1 MSDLFDFNDTTAVD
15 NQSQS
20 LSNRLRPERMKD
32 LIGQDHITSKAG
44 PLNNIIKNNNLSSI
58 ILWGPPGTGKTSL
71 ARVIP
76 KELKQIYF
84 HEISAV
90 SSGTSDLK
98 EIFKLGKD
106 LLKKGKKLILFVDE
120 FHYFNKLQQDMFLPF
135 VEGGILGLIGAT
147 SQNPSFQINSALLS
161 RSLIYQLNV
170 LSEESLKKI
179 ILRAEKLSQNKL
191 LLENDGKKLLIQMS
205 GGDARI
211 LINLVEQ
218 IFSFNRKIGIHE
230 LKEVL
235 SLNIPKHDKS
245 GDNHYGLIS
254 AIHKSIRG
262 SDPDAGLFWLA
273 RALNAG
279 EDPHFIF
286 RRLLRISIEDV
297 GLANPDTQKQV
308 LDSWRS
314 YERLGSPEGDIALVM
329 SVIALSLSP
338 KSNSVYLAEKESQ
351 NFAKKHN
358 TEQPPIHI
366 LNSPTALMDSFGYG
380 LGYKYDHDFQGGFS
394 GQNYFPDGIKRPIF
408 YHPIERGYERELK
421 KRVLYFSRL
430 RNKIQQSDN
439 DIKRNI
445 PKNDRWN

>member
-1 MSDLFDFNDTTAVD
+1 MSDLFDFNVSRAVD
-15 NQSQS
+15 NQSQP
-20 LSNRLRPERMKD
+20 LSNKLRPERMKD
-32 LIGQDHITSKAG
+32 VIGQDHITSKTG
-44 PLNNIIKNNNLSSI
+44 TLSNTLKNNNLSSI
-58 ILWGPPGTGKTSL
+58 ILWGPPGTGKTTL
-71 ARVIP
+71 ARIIP

-106 LLKKGKKLILFVDE
+106 LLKKEKKLILFVDE

-135 VEGGILGLIGAT
+135 VEEGILGLIGAT

-179 ILRAEKLSQNKL
+179 IIRAEKLSQNKL

-351 NFAKKHN
+351 KFAKKHSSK
-358 TEQPPIHI
+358 QPPRHI
-366 LNSPTALMDSFGYG
+366 LNSPTALMDTLGYG
-380 LGYKYDHDFQGGFS
+380 LGYKYDHDFKAGFS

-430 RNKIQQSDN
+430 RNKILQSDN
-439 DIKRNI
+439 EIKRNV
-445 PKNDRWN
+445 PKNDR

>member
-1 MSDLFDFNDTTAVD
+1 MSDLFDFNNVKAVD
-15 NQSQS
+15 NQSQP
-20 LSNRLRPERMKD
+20 LSYRLRPERMKD
-32 LIGQDHITSKAG
+32 LIGQDHITSKTG

-71 ARVIP
+71 ARIIP
-76 KELKQIYF
+76 KELKQVYF

-106 LLKKGKKLILFVDE
+106 LLKKEKKLILFVDE

-135 VEGGILGLIGAT
+135 VEEGILGLIGAT

-179 ILRAEKLSQNKL
+179 IIRAEKLSKNKL

-351 NFAKKHN
+351 KFAKKHN
-358 TEQPPIHI
+358 AVQPPRHI
-366 LNSPTALMDSFGYG
+366 LNSPTALMDSLGYG
-380 LGYKYDHDFQGGFS
+380 LGYKYDHDFKAGFS

-421 KRVLYFSRL
+421 KRVSYFSRL

-445 PKNDRWN
+445 PKNDR

>member
-1 MSDLFDFNDTTAVD
+1 MSDLFDINNVRVAD
-15 NQSQS
+15 NQSQPLS
-20 LSNRLRPERMKD
+20 LRLRPKRMKD
-32 LIGQDHITSKAG
+32 LIGQDHITSKTG
-44 PLNNIIKNNNLSSI
+44 PLYNIIKNNNLSSI

-71 ARVIP
+71 ARIIP
-76 KELKQIYF
+76 KELKQVYF

-106 LLKKGKKLILFVDE
+106 LLKKEKKLILFVDE

-135 VEGGILGLIGAT
+135 VEEGILGLIVAT

-179 ILRAEKLSQNKL
+179 IIRAEKLSQNKL

-351 NFAKKHN
+351 KFAKKHN
-358 TEQPPIHI
+358 AVQPPRHI
-366 LNSPTALMDSFGYG
+366 LNSPTALMDSLGYG
-380 LGYKYDHDFQGGFS
+380 LGYKYDHDFKAGFS

-439 DIKRNI
+439 EIKRNI
-445 PKNDRWN
+445 PKNDR

>member
-1 MSDLFDFNDTTAVD
+1 MSDLFDFNNVKVAD
-15 NQSQS
+15 NLSQP
-20 LSNRLRPERMKD
+20 LSYRLRPERMKD
-32 LIGQDHITSKAG
+32 LIGQDHITSKTG

-58 ILWGPPGTGKTSL
+58 MLWGPPGTGKTSL
-71 ARVIP
+71 ARIIP
-76 KELKQIYF
+76 KELKQVYF

-90 SSGTSDLK
+90 YSGTSDLK
-98 EIFKLGKD
+98 RIFKLGKD

-135 VEGGILGLIGAT
+135 VEEGILGLIGAT

-170 LSEESLKKI
+170 LTEESLKKI

-351 NFAKKHN
+351 RFAKKHS
-358 TEQPPIHI
+358 TEQPPRHI
-366 LNSPTALMDSFGYG
+366 LNSPTALMELFGYG
-380 LGYKYDHDFQGGFS
+380 LGYKYDHDFKGGFS

-421 KRVLYFSRL
+421 KIVSYFSRL

-439 DIKRNI
+439 EIKRNI
-445 PKNDRWN
+445 PKND

>member
-1 MSDLFDFNDTTAVD
+1 MSDLFDFNNVKAVD
-15 NQSQS
+15 NQSQP
-20 LSNRLRPERMKD
+20 LSYKLRPERMKD
-32 LIGQDHITSKAG
+32 LIGQDHITSKTG

-71 ARVIP
+71 ARIIP
-76 KELKQIYF
+76 KELKQVYF

-135 VEGGILGLIGAT
+135 VEEGVLGLIGAT

-161 RSLIYQLNV
+161 RSLIYQLNI

-179 ILRAEKLSQNKL
+179 IIRAEKLSQNKL

-351 NFAKKHN
+351 KFAKKHN
-358 TEQPPIHI
+358 AVQPPRHI
-366 LNSPTALMDSFGYG
+366 LNSPTALMDSLGYG
-380 LGYKYDHDFQGGFS
+380 LGYKYDHDFKAGFS

-439 DIKRNI
+439 EINRNI
-445 PKNDRWN
+445 PKNDR

>member
-1 MSDLFDFNDTTAVD
+1 
-15 NQSQS
+15 
-20 LSNRLRPERMKD
+20 
-32 LIGQDHITSKAG
+32 
-44 PLNNIIKNNNLSSI
+44 
-58 ILWGPPGTGKTSL
+58 
-71 ARVIP
+71 
-76 KELKQIYF
+76 
-84 HEISAV
+84 
-90 SSGTSDLK
+90 
-98 EIFKLGKD
+98 
-106 LLKKGKKLILFVDE
+106 
-120 FHYFNKLQQDMFLPF
+120 
-135 VEGGILGLIGAT
+135 
-147 SQNPSFQINSALLS
+147 
-161 RSLIYQLNV
+161 
-170 LSEESLKKI
+170 
-179 ILRAEKLSQNKL
+179 
-191 LLENDGKKLLIQMS
+191 MS

-230 LKEVL
+230 IKEVL

-329 SVIALSLSP
+329 SVITLSLSP

-351 NFAKKHN
+351 KFAKKHI
-358 TEQPPIHI
+358 TEQPPRHI
-366 LNSPTALMDSFGYG
+366 LNSPTALMDSLGYG
-380 LGYKYDHDFQGGFS
+380 LGYKYDHDLKGGFS

-439 DIKRNI
+439 EIKRNI
-445 PKNDRWN
+445 PKNDR

>member
-1 MSDLFDFNDTTAVD
+1 MSDLFDFNNVRVAD
-15 NQSQS
+15 NQSQP
-20 LSNRLRPERMKD
+20 LSHRLRPQRLKD
-32 LIGQDHITSKAG
+32 LIGQDHITSKTG
-44 PLNNIIKNNNLSSI
+44 PLNNIVKNNNLSSI

-71 ARVIP
+71 ARIIP
-76 KELKQIYF
+76 KELKQVYF

-106 LLKKGKKLILFVDE
+106 LLKKEKKLILFVDE

-135 VEGGILGLIGAT
+135 VEEGILGLIGAT

-179 ILRAEKLSQNKL
+179 IIRAEKLSQNKL

-351 NFAKKHN
+351 KFAKKHN
-358 TEQPPIHI
+358 AVQPPRHI
-366 LNSPTALMDSFGYG
+366 LNSPTALMDSLGYG
-380 LGYKYDHDFQGGFS
+380 LGYKYDHDFKAGFS

-439 DIKRNI
+439 EIKRNI
-445 PKNDRWN
+445 PKNDR

>member
-1 MSDLFDFNDTTAVD
+1 MSDLFDFNVSRAVD
-15 NQSQS
+15 NQSQP
-20 LSNRLRPERMKD
+20 LSNKLRPERMKD
-32 LIGQDHITSKAG
+32 VIGQDHITSKTG
-44 PLNNIIKNNNLSSI
+44 TLSNTLKNNNLSSI
-58 ILWGPPGTGKTSL
+58 ILWGPPGTGKTTL
-71 ARVIP
+71 ARIIP

-106 LLKKGKKLILFVDE
+106 LLKKEKKLILFVDE

-135 VEGGILGLIGAT
+135 VEEGILGLIGAT

-179 ILRAEKLSQNKL
+179 IIRAEKLSQNKL

-351 NFAKKHN
+351 KFAKKHN
-358 TEQPPIHI
+358 AVQPPRHI
-366 LNSPTALMDSFGYG
+366 LNSPTALMDSLGYG
-380 LGYKYDHDFQGGFS
+380 LGYKYDHDFKAGFS

-439 DIKRNI
+439 EIKRNI
-445 PKNDRWN
+445 PKNDR

>member
-1 MSDLFDFNDTTAVD
+1 MSDLFDFNNVRVAD
-15 NQSQS
+15 NQSQP
-20 LSNRLRPERMKD
+20 LSHRLRPKKLKD
-32 LIGQDHITSKAG
+32 LIGQDHITSKTG

-71 ARVIP
+71 ARIIP
-76 KELKQIYF
+76 KELKQVYF

-106 LLKKGKKLILFVDE
+106 LLKKEKKLILFVDE

-135 VEGGILGLIGAT
+135 VEEGILGLIGAT

-179 ILRAEKLSQNKL
+179 IIRAEKLSQNKL

-218 IFSFNRKIGIHE
+218 IFSFNRKIGILE

-351 NFAKKHN
+351 KFAKKHN
-358 TEQPPIHI
+358 AVQPPRHI
-366 LNSPTALMDSFGYG
+366 LNSPTALMDSLGYG
-380 LGYKYDHDFQGGFS
+380 LGYKYDHDFKAGFS

-439 DIKRNI
+439 EIKRNI
-445 PKNDRWN
+445 PKNDR

>member
-1 MSDLFDFNDTTAVD
+1 MSDLFDFNNVKAVD
-15 NQSQS
+15 NQSRP
-20 LSNRLRPERMKD
+20 LSYKLRPKRMKD
-32 LIGQDHITSKAG
+32 LIGQDHITSKTG

-71 ARVIP
+71 ARIIP
-76 KELKQIYF
+76 KELKQVYF

-106 LLKKGKKLILFVDE
+106 LLKKEKKLILFVDE

-135 VEGGILGLIGAT
+135 VEEGILGLIGAT

-179 ILRAEKLSQNKL
+179 IIRAEKLSQNKL

-351 NFAKKHN
+351 KFAKKHN
-358 TEQPPIHI
+358 AVQPPRHI
-366 LNSPTALMDSFGYG
+366 LNSPTALMDSLGYG
-380 LGYKYDHDFQGGFS
+380 LGYKYDHDFKAGFS

-439 DIKRNI
+439 EIKRNI
-445 PKNDRWN
+445 PKNDR

>member
-1 MSDLFDFNDTTAVD
+1 MSDLFDFNNLKAVD
-15 NQSQS
+15 NQSQP
-20 LSNRLRPERMKD
+20 LSYKLRPERMKD
-32 LIGQDHITSKAG
+32 LIGQDHITSKTG

-71 ARVIP
+71 ARIIP
-76 KELKQIYF
+76 KELKQVYF

-135 VEGGILGLIGAT
+135 VEEGVLGLIGAT

-218 IFSFNRKIGIHE
+218 IFSFNRKIDIHE
-230 LKEVL
+230 LKKVL

-286 RRLLRISIEDV
+286 RSLLRISIEDV

-351 NFAKKHN
+351 KFAKKHN
-358 TEQPPIHI
+358 AVQPPRHI
-366 LNSPTALMDSFGYG
+366 LNSPTALMDSLGYG
-380 LGYKYDHDFQGGFS
+380 LGYKYDHDFKAGFS

-439 DIKRNI
+439 EIKRNI
-445 PKNDRWN
+445 PKNE

>member
-191 LLENDGKKLLIQMS
+191 LLENDAKKLLIQMS

-218 IFSFNRKIGIHE
+218 IFSLNRKISIHE

-279 EDPHFIF
+279 EDPNFIF
-286 RRLLRISIEDV
+286 RRLLRISLEDV
-297 GLANPDTQKQV
+297 GLANPDSQKQV

-351 NFAKKHN
+351 KFAKKYSA
-358 TEQPPIHI
+358 EQPPRHI

-421 KRVLYFSRL
+421 KRVLYFSKL
-430 RNKIQQSDN
+430 RNKIQQPDKE
-439 DIKRNI
+439 IKRNT
-445 PKNDRWN
+445 PKND

>member
-1 MSDLFDFNDTTAVD
+1 MSDLFDFNNVKAVD
-15 NQSQS
+15 NQSRP
-20 LSNRLRPERMKD
+20 LSYKLRPERMKD
-32 LIGQDHITSKAG
+32 LIGQDHITSKTG

-71 ARVIP
+71 ARIIP
-76 KELKQIYF
+76 KELKQVYF

-106 LLKKGKKLILFVDE
+106 LLKKEKKLILFVDE

-135 VEGGILGLIGAT
+135 VEEGILGLIGAT

-351 NFAKKHN
+351 KFAKKHN
-358 TEQPPIHI
+358 TEQPPRHI

-380 LGYKYDHDFQGGFS
+380 LGYKYDHDLKGGFS

-421 KRVLYFSRL
+421 KRVSYFSRL

-439 DIKRNI
+439 
-445 PKNDRWN
+445 

>member
-1 MSDLFDFNDTTAVD
+1 
-15 NQSQS
+15 
-20 LSNRLRPERMKD
+20 MKD
-32 LIGQDHITSKAG
+32 LIGQDHITSKTG

-71 ARVIP
+71 ARIIP
-76 KELKQIYF
+76 KELKQVYF

-106 LLKKGKKLILFVDE
+106 LLKKEKKLILFVDE

-135 VEGGILGLIGAT
+135 VEEGILGLIGAT

-179 ILRAEKLSQNKL
+179 IIRAEKLSQNKL

-314 YERLGSPEGDIALVM
+314 YERLGSPEGDITLVM

-351 NFAKKHN
+351 KFAKKHN
-358 TEQPPIHI
+358 TEQPPRHI

-380 LGYKYDHDFQGGFS
+380 LGYKYDHDLKGGFS

-439 DIKRNI
+439 EIKRNI
-445 PKNDRWN
+445 PKNE

>member
-1 MSDLFDFNDTTAVD
+1 MT
-15 NQSQS
+15 
-20 LSNRLRPERMKD
+20 
-32 LIGQDHITSKAG
+32 
-44 PLNNIIKNNNLSSI
+44 
-58 ILWGPPGTGKTSL
+58 
-71 ARVIP
+71 
-76 KELKQIYF
+76 
-84 HEISAV
+84 
-90 SSGTSDLK
+90 
-98 EIFKLGKD
+98 
-106 LLKKGKKLILFVDE
+106 GKKLILFVDE

-135 VEGGILGLIGAT
+135 VEEGILGLIGAT

-161 RSLIYQLNV
+161 RSLIYQLNI

-179 ILRAEKLSQNKL
+179 IIRAEKLSQNKL

-279 EDPHFIF
+279 EDPFYIF

-297 GLANPDTQKQV
+297 GLANPESQRLV
-308 LDSWRS
+308 LDSWNT
-314 YERLGSPEGDIALVM
+314 YEKLGSPEGDISLAM
-329 SVIALSLSP
+329 SVILLSLSP
-338 KSNSVYLAEKESQ
+338 KSNAVYLADKESQ
-351 NFAKKHN
+351 KFAKKYN
-358 TEQPPIHI
+358 SEQPPKHI
-366 LNSPTALMDSFGYG
+366 LNSPTKLMDRFGYG
-380 LGYKYDHDFQGGFS
+380 AGYEYDHDSKIGFS
-394 GQNYFPDGIKRPIF
+394 GQNYFPDGFKRPIF
-408 YHPIERGYERELK
+408 YYPVERGYERELK
-421 KRVLYFSRL
+421 KRITYFSKL
-430 RNKIQQSDN
+430 RNKFQN
-439 DIKRNI
+439 NG
-445 PKNDRWN
+445 N

>member
-1 MSDLFDFNDTTAVD
+1 MSDLFDFNNVRVAD
-15 NQSQS
+15 NQSQP
-20 LSNRLRPERMKD
+20 LSYRLRPERMKD
-32 LIGQDHITSKAG
+32 LIGQDHITSKTG

-71 ARVIP
+71 ARIIP
-76 KELKQIYF
+76 KELKQVYF

-106 LLKKGKKLILFVDE
+106 LLKKEKKLILFVDE

-135 VEGGILGLIGAT
+135 VEEGILGLIGAT

-179 ILRAEKLSQNKL
+179 IIRAEKLSQNKL

-351 NFAKKHN
+351 KFAKKHN
-358 TEQPPIHI
+358 TEQPPRHI
-366 LNSPTALMDSFGYG
+366 LNSPNALMDSFGYG
-380 LGYKYDHDFQGGFS
+380 LGYKYDHDLKGGFS

-439 DIKRNI
+439 EIKRNI
-445 PKNDRWN
+445 PKND

>member
-1 MSDLFDFNDTTAVD
+1 MSDLFDFNNVKVAD
-15 NQSQS
+15 NQSQP
-20 LSNRLRPERMKD
+20 LSYRLRPERMKD
-32 LIGQDHITSKAG
+32 LIGQDHITSKTG
-44 PLNNIIKNNNLSSI
+44 PLYNIIKNNNLSSI

-71 ARVIP
+71 ARIIP
-76 KELKQIYF
+76 KELKQVYF

-98 EIFKLGKD
+98 EIFKLGKN

-135 VEGGILGLIGAT
+135 VEEGVLGLIGAT

-161 RSLIYQLNV
+161 RSLIYQLNI

-218 IFSFNRKIGIHE
+218 IFSFNRKIDIHE

-351 NFAKKHN
+351 KFAKKHN
-358 TEQPPIHI
+358 AVQPPRHI
-366 LNSPTALMDSFGYG
+366 LNSPTALMDSLGYG
-380 LGYKYDHDFQGGFS
+380 LGYKYYHDFKAGFS

-439 DIKRNI
+439 EIKRNI
-445 PKNDRWN
+445 PKNDR

>member
-191 LLENDGKKLLIQMS
+191 LLENDAKKLLIQMS

-211 LINLVEQ
+211 LINFVEQ
-218 IFSFNRKIGIHE
+218 IFSLNRKISIHE

-279 EDPHFIF
+279 EDPNFIF
-286 RRLLRISIEDV
+286 RRLLRISLEDV

-351 NFAKKHN
+351 KFAKKYSA
-358 TEQPPIHI
+358 EQPPRHI

-421 KRVLYFSRL
+421 KRVLYFSKL
-430 RNKIQQSDN
+430 RNKIQQPDKE
-439 DIKRNI
+439 IKRNT
-445 PKNDRWN
+445 PKND

>member
-1 MSDLFDFNDTTAVD
+1 
-15 NQSQS
+15 
-20 LSNRLRPERMKD
+20 
-32 LIGQDHITSKAG
+32 
-44 PLNNIIKNNNLSSI
+44 
-58 ILWGPPGTGKTSL
+58 
-71 ARVIP
+71 
-76 KELKQIYF
+76 
-84 HEISAV
+84 
-90 SSGTSDLK
+90 
-98 EIFKLGKD
+98 
-106 LLKKGKKLILFVDE
+106 
-120 FHYFNKLQQDMFLPF
+120 MFLPF
-135 VEGGILGLIGAT
+135 VEEGILGLIGAT

-179 ILRAEKLSQNKL
+179 IIRAEKLSQNKL

-351 NFAKKHN
+351 KFAKKHN
-358 TEQPPIHI
+358 AVQPPRHI
-366 LNSPTALMDSFGYG
+366 LNSPTALMDSLGYG
-380 LGYKYDHDFQGGFS
+380 LGYKYDHDFKAGFS

-439 DIKRNI
+439 EIKRNI
-445 PKNDRWN
+445 KK

>member
-1 MSDLFDFNDTTAVD
+1 MSDLFDFNVSRAVD
-15 NQSQS
+15 NQSQP
-20 LSNRLRPERMKD
+20 LSNKLRPERMKD
-32 LIGQDHITSKAG
+32 VIGQDHITSKTG
-44 PLNNIIKNNNLSSI
+44 TLSNTLKNNNLSSI
-58 ILWGPPGTGKTSL
+58 ILWGPPGTGKTTL
-71 ARVIP
+71 ARIIP

-106 LLKKGKKLILFVDE
+106 LLKKEKKLILFVDE

-135 VEGGILGLIGAT
+135 VEEGILGLIGAT

-179 ILRAEKLSQNKL
+179 IIRAEKLSQNKL

-329 SVIALSLSP
+329 SVITLSLSP

-351 NFAKKHN
+351 KFAKKHS
-358 TEQPPIHI
+358 TKQPPRHI
-366 LNSPTALMDSFGYG
+366 LNSPTALMDSLGYG
-380 LGYKYDHDFQGGFS
+380 LGYKYDHDFKAGFS

-430 RNKIQQSDN
+430 RNKILQSDN
-439 DIKRNI
+439 EIKRNI
-445 PKNDRWN
+445 PKNDR

>member
-191 LLENDGKKLLIQMS
+191 LLENDAKKLLIQMS

-218 IFSFNRKIGIHE
+218 IFSLNRKISIHE

-279 EDPHFIF
+279 EDPNFIF
-286 RRLLRISIEDV
+286 RRLLRISLEDV
-297 GLANPDTQKQV
+297 GLANPDIQKQV

-351 NFAKKHN
+351 KFAKKYSA
-358 TEQPPIHI
+358 EQPPRHI

-430 RNKIQQSDN
+430 RNKIQQPDN
-439 DIKRNI
+439 EIKRNI
-445 PKNDRWN
+445 PKND

>member
-1 MSDLFDFNDTTAVD
+1 MSDLFDFNNLKAVD
-15 NQSQS
+15 NQSQP
-20 LSNRLRPERMKD
+20 LSYRLRPERMKD
-32 LIGQDHITSKAG
+32 LIGQDHITSKTG
-44 PLNNIIKNNNLSSI
+44 PLYNIIKNNNLSSI
-58 ILWGPPGTGKTSL
+58 ILWGPPGSGKTSL
-71 ARVIP
+71 ARIIP
-76 KELKQIYF
+76 KELKQVYF

-135 VEGGILGLIGAT
+135 VEEGVLGLIGAT

-179 ILRAEKLSQNKL
+179 ILRIEKLSQNKL

-218 IFSFNRKIGIHE
+218 IFSFNRKIDIHE

-314 YERLGSPEGDIALVM
+314 YERLGSPEGDITLVM

-351 NFAKKHN
+351 KFAKKHN
-358 TEQPPIHI
+358 TEQPPRHI
-366 LNSPTALMDSFGYG
+366 LNSPTAYMDSFGYG
-380 LGYKYDHDFQGGFS
+380 LGYKYDHDLKGGFS

-408 YHPIERGYERELK
+408 YHPIERGFERELK
-421 KRVLYFSRL
+421 KRVSYFSRL

-439 DIKRNI
+439 EIKRNI
-445 PKNDRWN
+445 PKNE

>member
-1 MSDLFDFNDTTAVD
+1 M
-15 NQSQS
+15 
-20 LSNRLRPERMKD
+20 
-32 LIGQDHITSKAG
+32 
-44 PLNNIIKNNNLSSI
+44 
-58 ILWGPPGTGKTSL
+58 WGPPGTGKTSL
-71 ARVIP
+71 ARIIP
-76 KELKQIYF
+76 KELKQVYF

-106 LLKKGKKLILFVDE
+106 LLKKEKKLILFVDE

-135 VEGGILGLIGAT
+135 VEEGILGLIGAT

-179 ILRAEKLSQNKL
+179 IIRAEKLSQNKL

-351 NFAKKHN
+351 KFAKKHN
-358 TEQPPIHI
+358 AVQPPRHI
-366 LNSPTALMDSFGYG
+366 LNSPTALMDSLGYG
-380 LGYKYDHDFQGGFS
+380 LGYKYDHDFKAGFS

-439 DIKRNI
+439 EIKRNI
-445 PKNDRWN
+445 PKNDR

>member
-1 MSDLFDFNDTTAVD
+1 MSDLFDFNNVKAVD
-15 NQSQS
+15 NQSQP
-20 LSNRLRPERMKD
+20 LSYKLRPERMKD
-32 LIGQDHITSKAG
+32 LIGQDHITSKTG

-71 ARVIP
+71 ARIIP
-76 KELKQIYF
+76 KELKQVYF

-106 LLKKGKKLILFVDE
+106 LLKKEKKLILFVDE

-135 VEGGILGLIGAT
+135 VEEGILGLIGAT

-179 ILRAEKLSQNKL
+179 IIRAEKLSQNKL

-351 NFAKKHN
+351 KFAKKHN
-358 TEQPPIHI
+358 AVQPPRHI
-366 LNSPTALMDSFGYG
+366 LNSPTALMDSLGYG
-380 LGYKYDHDFQGGFS
+380 LGYKYDHDFKAGFS

-439 DIKRNI
+439 EIKRNI
-445 PKNDRWN
+445 PKNE

>member
-1 MSDLFDFNDTTAVD
+1 MSDLFDFNNVKAVD
-15 NQSQS
+15 NQSQP
-20 LSNRLRPERMKD
+20 LSYKLRPERMKD
-32 LIGQDHITSKAG
+32 LIGQDHITSKTG

-71 ARVIP
+71 ARIIP
-76 KELKQIYF
+76 KELKQVYF

-135 VEGGILGLIGAT
+135 VEEGILGLIGAT

-218 IFSFNRKIGIHE
+218 IFSFNRKISIHE

-351 NFAKKHN
+351 KFAKKHN
-358 TEQPPIHI
+358 AVQPPRHI
-366 LNSPTALMDSFGYG
+366 LNSPTALMDSLGYG
-380 LGYKYDHDFQGGFS
+380 LGYKYDHDFKAGFS

-430 RNKIQQSDN
+430 RNKILQSDN
-439 DIKRNI
+439 EIKQNV
-445 PKNDRWN
+445 PKNDR

>member
-1 MSDLFDFNDTTAVD
+1 MSDLFDFNNIRVADKK
-15 NQSQS
+15 SQP
-20 LSNRLRPERMKD
+20 LSYRLRPERMKD
-32 LIGQDHITSKAG
+32 LIGQDHITSKTG

-71 ARVIP
+71 ARIIP
-76 KELKQIYF
+76 KELKQVYF

-106 LLKKGKKLILFVDE
+106 LLKKEKKLILFVDE

-135 VEGGILGLIGAT
+135 VEEGILGLIGAT

-179 ILRAEKLSQNKL
+179 IIRAEKLSQNKL

-351 NFAKKHN
+351 KFAKKHN
-358 TEQPPIHI
+358 AVQPPRHI
-366 LNSPTALMDSFGYG
+366 LNSPTALMDSLGYG
-380 LGYKYDHDFQGGFS
+380 LGYKYDHDFKAGFS

-439 DIKRNI
+439 EIKRNI
-445 PKNDRWN
+445 PKNER

>member
-1 MSDLFDFNDTTAVD
+1 MSDLFDFNNVKSVY
-15 NQSQS
+15 NQAQP
-20 LSNRLRPERMKD
+20 LSYKLRPERMKD
-32 LIGQDHITSKAG
+32 LIGQDHITSKPG

-71 ARVIP
+71 ARIIP
-76 KELKQIYF
+76 KELKQVYF

-106 LLKKGKKLILFVDE
+106 LLKKEKKLILFVDE

-135 VEGGILGLIGAT
+135 VEEGILGLIGAT

-179 ILRAEKLSQNKL
+179 IIRAEKLSQNKL

-218 IFSFNRKIGIHE
+218 IFSFNRKICIHE

-351 NFAKKHN
+351 KFAKKHN
-358 TEQPPIHI
+358 AVQPPRHI
-366 LNSPTALMDSFGYG
+366 LNSPTALMDSLGYG
-380 LGYKYDHDFQGGFS
+380 LGYKYDHDFKAGFS

-439 DIKRNI
+439 EIKRNI
-445 PKNDRWN
+445 PKNDR

>member
-1 MSDLFDFNDTTAVD
+1 MSDLFDFNNVKVAD
-15 NQSQS
+15 NLSQP
-20 LSNRLRPERMKD
+20 LSYRLRPERMKD
-32 LIGQDHITSKAG
+32 LIGQDHITSKTG

-71 ARVIP
+71 ARIIP
-76 KELKQIYF
+76 KELKQVYF

-106 LLKKGKKLILFVDE
+106 LLKKEKKLILFVDE

-135 VEGGILGLIGAT
+135 VEEGILGLISAT

-179 ILRAEKLSQNKL
+179 IIRAEKLSQNKL

-218 IFSFNRKIGIHE
+218 IFSLNRKIGIHE

-351 NFAKKHN
+351 KFAKKHN
-358 TEQPPIHI
+358 AVQPPRHI
-366 LNSPTALMDSFGYG
+366 LNSPNALMDSLGYG
-380 LGYKYDHDFQGGFS
+380 LGYKYDHDFKAGFS

-439 DIKRNI
+439 EIKRNI
-445 PKNDRWN
+445 PKNDR

>member
-1 MSDLFDFNDTTAVD
+1 MSDLFDFNVSRAVD
-15 NQSQS
+15 NQSQP
-20 LSNRLRPERMKD
+20 LSNKLRPERMKD
-32 LIGQDHITSKAG
+32 VIGQDHITSKTG
-44 PLNNIIKNNNLSSI
+44 TLSNTLKNNNLSSI

-71 ARVIP
+71 ARIIP

-106 LLKKGKKLILFVDE
+106 LLKKEKKLILFVDE

-135 VEGGILGLIGAT
+135 VEEGILGLIGAT

-235 SLNIPKHDKS
+235 SLNIPKHEKS

-351 NFAKKHN
+351 KFAKKHS
-358 TEQPPIHI
+358 TKQPPRYI
-366 LNSPTALMDSFGYG
+366 LNSPTALMDSLGYG
-380 LGYKYDHDFQGGFS
+380 LGYKYDHDFKAGFS

-430 RNKIQQSDN
+430 RNKILQSDN
-439 DIKRNI
+439 EIKRNV
-445 PKNDRWN
+445 PKNDR

>member
-1 MSDLFDFNDTTAVD
+1 MSDLFDFNNVKAVD
-15 NQSQS
+15 NQSQP
-20 LSNRLRPERMKD
+20 LSYKLRPEKMKD
-32 LIGQDHITSKAG
+32 LIGQDHITSKTG

-71 ARVIP
+71 ARIIP
-76 KELKQIYF
+76 KELKQVYF

-106 LLKKGKKLILFVDE
+106 LLKKEKKLILFVDE

-135 VEGGILGLIGAT
+135 VEEGILGLIGAT

-179 ILRAEKLSQNKL
+179 IIRAEKLSQNKL

-351 NFAKKHN
+351 KFAKKHN
-358 TEQPPIHI
+358 AVQPPRHI
-366 LNSPTALMDSFGYG
+366 LNSPTALMDSLGYG
-380 LGYKYDHDFQGGFS
+380 LGYKYDHDFKAGFS

-439 DIKRNI
+439 EIKRNI
-445 PKNDRWN
+445 PKNDR